1 MSFLLVTLLILIL
14 LIGLYSFLLL
24 DLNSSLI
31 QLDLI
36 FIDIDIPLGNAILIS
51 FLFGLIVAVFL
62 EIIFFSAKGKR
73 QKDEWWK
80 S

>member
-24 DLNSSLI
+24 DLNDSLI
-31 QLDLI
+31 QLDLL
-36 FIDIDIPLGNAILIS
+36 FLNIDIPLGNAILIS
-51 FLFGLIVAVFL
+51 FLFGILVAVLL

-73 QKDEWWK
+73 QKDE
-80 S
+80 

>member
-24 DLNSSLI
+24 DLNESLI
-31 QLDLI
+31 QLDLL
-36 FIDIDIPLGNAILIS
+36 FLNIDIPLGNAILIS
-51 FLFGLIVAVFL
+51 FLFGLFVAVFL

-73 QKDEWWK
+73 QKDE
-80 S
+80 